1 MGAVSTRHNTILL
14 TNELITY
21 TKVRQVIEHHQRE
34 MNEQKKPLAHFG
46 KINRLVKIPP
56 VLHKKIKEIAKQ
68 RGIKLYEL
76 YSQIVS
82 DFLKEAKMPTISIQ
96 YLVHQGDV
104 KNQTIHLKEE
114 IIADLKEIVLRD
126 SVSENRIIFTAIVH
140 FSKKLPLTA

>member
-1 MGAVSTRHNTILL
+1 MGSLNTRHNTVSL

-21 TKVRQVIEHHQRE
+21 TRFRRVIEHHQRE

-46 KINRLVKIPP
+46 KVNRLVKVPP
-56 VLHKKIKEIAKQ
+56 VLHKKIKEVAKQ
-68 RGIKLYEL
+68 RGLKLYEL
-76 YSQIVS
+76 YSQIVY
-82 DFLKEAKMPTISIQ
+82 DFLKEAKTPTRSIQ

-114 IIADLKEIVLRD
+114 IVADLKEIVLRD
-126 SVSENRIIFTAIVH
+126 SVSENRIIFTAIVY